1 MKTYLVLFFTHSGA
15 IKFQRN
21 IKSFGTDCKLMP
33 VPRVLSSSCGKCG
46 KISTLYDIKVFLNED
61 VEKVFLE
68 SEKKYTL
75 VFTQD

>member
-1 MKTYLVLFFTHSGA
+1 MKTYLILFFTHSGA

-21 IKSFGTDCKLMP
+21 IRSFGADCTLMP
-33 VPRVLSSSCGKCG
+33 VPRVLSSSCGICG
-46 KISTLYDIKVFLNED
+46 KLSTLDDIKVFLNED

-68 SEKKYTL
+68 SEKTYTL